1 MRTIRAGALLLAG
14 LAVGTA
20 VPTAGAAQDDAEAV
34 MVAAARWAQ
43 QRLPS
48 GSLRIDP
55 HRSGR
60 AAEAAV
66 LRVANAL
73 GADVG
78 TLEATR
84 RCTDVMNPSTCSLD
98 SVVLLAFA
106 APEIRGDEARVRV
119 YAWYRQDSA
128 REPVARESWDVVLRR
143 SGGGWEVAGPSRR

>member
-1 MRTIRAGALLLAG
+1 MRIKWTGALLLAG
-14 LAVGTA
+14 LA
-20 VPTAGAAQDDAEAV
+20 AGAVLPTGGVAQDDSEAV

-48 GSLRIDP
+48 GPLRLDP

-66 LRVANAL
+66 RRVANAL
-73 GADVG
+73 GAEVG

-84 RCTDVMNPSTCSLD
+84 RCTDVMDPSTCRLESA
-98 SVVLLAFA
+98 VLLAFA

-128 REPVARESWDVVLRR
+128 REPVGRDSWDLVLRR
-143 SGGGWEVAGPSRR
+143 TGGGWEVAGPPRR